1 MSWLKRLLGSDKGND
16 SWASRPEVQS
26 LIVEID
32 KKVRA
37 LVNVTPQITHIRS
50 AGSTGEFMDVVR
62 RIEQLSNLCPENPDI
77 GFAHICALGAAAQGL
92 EATKELE
99 LFAKRYPEHLEAT
112 RMAQQEDWPLPSMFG
127 LPSWNEYETRVPEVL
142 LRRQA
147 SFAWQSVRDG
157 IFRIV
162 AGFIACGKSDLQ
174 TCLAPRTRCKIK
186 AEFMSTPYGPV
197 VGLYAMAE
205 DDPSAPFYSEQLMNP
220 VYDVSY
226 QPPDCLSNFLIQHL
240 ATQEYAYV
248 VLHEQDQVLLN
259 RRLVFDTP
267 TKNNLSQVASKV
279 AMLDPAKLTLDFQKA
294 IRWYT
299 EHFNYKTVCF

>member
-1 MSWLKRLLGSDKGND
+1 LKRLLDSDKGNN

-37 LVNVTPQITHIRS
+37 LVTVTPQITHIRF
-50 AGSTGEFMDVVR
+50 AGSTGAFMEVVR
-62 RIEQLSNLCPENPDI
+62 KIEQLSNLCPENPEI
-77 GFAHICALGAAAQGL
+77 RFAHICALGAATQGL

-99 LFAKRYPEHLEAT
+99 LFVKRYPEHLEAK
-112 RMAQQEDWPLPSMFG
+112 RMAQQEDWPLQSMFG
-127 LPSWNEYETRVPEVL
+127 LPPWNEYETRVPEVL

-162 AGFIACGKSDLQ
+162 AGFIACSKSDLR
-174 TCLAPRTRCKIK
+174 TDLSPRTRCKIK

-197 VGLYAMAE
+197 VGLYALVE
-205 DDPSAPFYSEQLMNP
+205 DDPSAPFYSEQWMNP

-240 ATQEYAYV
+240 ATQEYTYV
-248 VLHEQDQVLLN
+248 VLNKQDQVLLN
-259 RRLVFDTP
+259 RRLISDTP
-267 TKNNLSQVASKV
+267 TKGNLSQVARDV

-294 IRWYT
+294 TRWYT
-299 EHFNYKTVCF
+299 EHFDYETVCF